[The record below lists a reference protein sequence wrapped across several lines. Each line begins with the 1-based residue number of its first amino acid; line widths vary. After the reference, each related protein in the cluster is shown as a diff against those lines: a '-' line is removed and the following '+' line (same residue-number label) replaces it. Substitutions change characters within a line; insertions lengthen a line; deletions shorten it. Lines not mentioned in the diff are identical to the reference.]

1 MRHSVLP
8 LVVLT
13 ALTLQA
19 APQET
24 KPATGQSGRTAEG
37 DPLGSPGHEE
47 HAKPAAK
54 VASTPA
60 RRAFDR
66 LKALEGTWRGKS
78 TKGWT
83 DHATIQVIAGGS
95 AVVSTS
101 DFDAHKGQTM
111 VTVFHLDGEKLML
124 THYCVAKNQ
133 PRLVATTI
141 SEDGANIGF
150 TFLDGA
156 NIPTRDTGHMDRAEY
171 RFESSSAFTT
181 RWSWYEKGGE
191 KWFEEIKMERVPG

>member
-24 KPATGQSGRTAEG
+24 KPATGQSGRTAKG

-47 HAKPAAK
+47 HAKPALSL
-54 VASTPA
+54 ASTPA

-66 LKALEGTWRGKS
+66 LTALEGTWRGKS

-95 AVVSTS
+95 AVVST
-101 DFDAHKGQTM
+101 
-111 VTVFHLDGEKLML
+111 
-124 THYCVAKNQ
+124 
-133 PRLVATTI
+133 
-141 SEDGANIGF
+141 
-150 TFLDGA
+150 
-156 NIPTRDTGHMDRAEY
+156 
-171 RFESSSAFTT
+171 
-181 RWSWYEKGGE
+181 
-191 KWFEEIKMERVPG
+191 